1 MTPPTQQDK
10 PIDLEAL
17 RLAADRELIEL
28 SAKAARMGY
37 TQENYAE
44 PGEFEGGWGMVESI
58 GRFWN
63 PLTDDGDALR
73 LAVKLH
79 LNVCSIKRYE
89 GAEDTTNVYSFHHPE
104 HSQIGHDS
112 DMMAATRRAI
122 TQVAAEIGKLLP

>member
-17 RLAADRELIEL
+17 RLAAEAAGLTVVGLADDMVVFPGT
-28 SAKAARMGY
+28 KA
-37 TQENYAE
+37 
-44 PGEFEGGWGMVESI
+44 GGLVIRNEHGGDSL
-58 GRFWN
+58 WN
-63 PLTDDGDALR
+63 PRTDDGDALR

-104 HSQIGHDS
+104 HSQIGHGS
-112 DMMAATRRAI
+112 DMMAATRHAI
-122 TQVAAEIGKLLP
+122 TQVAAEIGKSMP